1 MVEKIPTTDL
11 SRGKT
16 SVDCLTRLI
25 ANLVVEYT
33 VDFQF
38 NLLLFI
44 VLGSMAHSEGLGC
57 LPCPIPVTNCVGSW
71 VVLSGF
77 GGRVVR

>member
-1 MVEKIPTTDL
+1 MVEKLSTTDL

-16 SVDCLTRLI
+16 SMDCLTRLI

-38 NLLLFI
+38 DLLLFI
-44 VLGSMAHSEGLGC
+44 VLGSIAHSEGLGY

-71 VVLSGF
+71 VELSGL
-77 GGRVVR
+77 GGKVVS